1 MSAMSDYLELKILD
15 HVLGTAAYTYPSQ
28 TYIGLS
34 TGSFADSG
42 TGSSEISGSSYARV
56 AINFDAASGGTTDN
70 SAVVDFPTASGSWGA
85 CSHWGLFDASSSGNL
100 LIHGAFTAAKTIA
113 SGDILRIA
121 AGELDITA
129 A

>member
-1 MSAMSDYLELKILD
+1 MSDYLELKILD
-15 HVLGTAAYTYPSQ
+15 HVLGTTAYTHPSQ

-34 TGSFADSG
+34 LGSFADSG